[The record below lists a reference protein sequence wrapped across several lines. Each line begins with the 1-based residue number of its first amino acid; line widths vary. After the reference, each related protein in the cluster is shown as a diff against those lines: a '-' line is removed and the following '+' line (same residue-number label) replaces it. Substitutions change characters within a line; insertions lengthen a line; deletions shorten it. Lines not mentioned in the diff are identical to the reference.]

1 MGGGCGATGITCTFW
16 VGGSNAEKWG
26 SLRKKKFFINN
37 SVEALISFNEKHHE
51 TSCTFGV
58 GNFMYLWG
66 GWGGCSSE
74 RGKQG
79 YLQKREFYLKR
90 KSDM

>member
-51 TSCTFGV
+51 NSCTFGV

-66 GWGGCSSE
+66 GGWGGVGGGGVRV
-74 RGKQG
+74 RGG
-79 YLQKREFYLKR
+79 NRAISKRGNFI
-90 KSDM
+90 